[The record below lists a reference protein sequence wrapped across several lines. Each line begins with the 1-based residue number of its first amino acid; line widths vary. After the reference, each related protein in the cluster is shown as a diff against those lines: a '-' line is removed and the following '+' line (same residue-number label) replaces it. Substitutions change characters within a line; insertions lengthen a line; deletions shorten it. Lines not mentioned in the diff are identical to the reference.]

1 MSENYKIM
9 SKFIKDISGETPDI
23 ETYLYVKDF
32 ISKYQLNIEIN
43 SKALKKQIIEVNTIL
58 KFHDNSESKKKS
70 HFEMTYTSVIKLNE
84 EIEDKNII
92 QKIILCDVQKEI
104 FPEIEKALLNLLHT
118 SGYPN
123 IKFEK
128 KVDFDELYKKQFNS
142 KIFAVNYDLLV
153 TNPKT
158 IIKSL
163 IKWLGWDWNE
173 KYLSPHNNQRTVLTA
188 SNVQVRSP
196 INSKSIGGWRNYK
209 EILKPAIEILT
220 KTDKYRD
227 LISL

>member
-43 SKALKKQIIEVNTIL
+43 SKPLKTQIIEVNTVL
-58 KFHDNSESKKKS
+58 KFHDITESKKKS

-84 EIEDKNII
+84 EIKDKKVL

-104 FPEIEKALLNLLHT
+104 YPELEKALLNLLHT

-128 KVDFDELYKKQFNS
+128 KVDFDELYNKQFN
-142 KIFAVNYDLLV
+142 
-153 TNPKT
+153 
-158 IIKSL
+158 
-163 IKWLGWDWNE
+163 
-173 KYLSPHNNQRTVLTA
+173 
-188 SNVQVRSP
+188 
-196 INSKSIGGWRNYK
+196 
-209 EILKPAIEILT
+209 
-220 KTDKYRD
+220 
-227 LISL
+227 